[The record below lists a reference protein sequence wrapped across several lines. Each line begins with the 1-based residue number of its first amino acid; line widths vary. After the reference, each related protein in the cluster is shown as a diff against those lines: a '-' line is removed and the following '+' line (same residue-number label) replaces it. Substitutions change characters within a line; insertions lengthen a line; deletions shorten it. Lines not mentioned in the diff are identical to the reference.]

1 MMIRRIIFSL
11 ITLFTVF
18 AFSVDAQ
25 AFATFSPDPLFSE
38 TNILPGGDA
47 FTGRSITISHDGDQ
61 AEEYFLGVDEVS
73 NPAMATAVEMRVYDE
88 GATLLSEA
96 TIQELS
102 SNPIS
107 LGVLDPGQTN
117 TYPVEAEFLALGNND
132 LQGQNL
138 TFVVVIGNQDGEVI
152 ATSGGGGSGGGGGLL
167 PVSLQIYDT
176 RVDSITSSVAG
187 YDVSIAWL
195 TNLMAGSMVVF
206 GPADSTYSLD
216 QSDAQF
222 GYPSS
227 ISVPGE
233 RTTHGVTL
241 PNLASGTYRYRVVSY
256 RNGVPSVSPEYQFE
270 ITQAGEVV
278 PTVLGA
284 FTASGPGEAATEGG
298 AFQPLAQ
305 AVRGAFIRRAE
316 ADEEASTTSP
326 EALFGQTTG
335 TASSA
340 ESTSPCRPVSRWLLI
355 ALALLFG
362 LLAEQVVRWS
372 QPRVGRR
379 ARALIWFGFAVTTA
393 LAILWLGCTWWPVLI
408 SFLGILLLVWVFTPK
423 NGAQLSSKA

>member
-1 MMIRRIIFSL
+1 MIRRIIFS
-11 ITLFTVF
+11 IVTLFAIFT
-18 AFSVDAQ
+18 FSVDAQ
-25 AFATFSPDPLFSE
+25 AFAVFSPDPLFSE
-38 TNILPGGDA
+38 TNILPGDDV

-61 AEEYFLGVDEVS
+61 AEEYFLWVDEVS
-73 NPAMATAVEMRVYDE
+73 NSDMATAVEMRVYD
-88 GATLLSEA
+88 ASTTLLSEA
-96 TIQELS
+96 TIEELS
-102 SNPIS
+102 SNPVS
-107 LGVLDPGQTN
+107 LGVLNPGQTN
-117 TYPVEAEFLALGNND
+117 TYPVEAEFLAFGNNS
-132 LQGQNL
+132 LQGQSL

-152 ATSGGGGSGGGGGLL
+152 ATSGGGGSGGGGLL

-176 RVDSITSSVAG
+176 RVDSITSSVLSG

-206 GPADSTYSLD
+206 GPAESTYALD
-216 QSDAQF
+216 QSDVQF

-233 RTTHGVTL
+233 RTAHGVTL
-241 PNLASGTYRYRVVSY
+241 PNLAPGTYRYRVVSY

-270 ITQAGEVV
+270 ITQAGQLV

-284 FTASGPGEAATEGG
+284 STVSGPGEATTEGG
-298 AFQPLAQ
+298 VFQPLVQ
-305 AVRGAFIRRAE
+305 AVQGAFIRRAE
-316 ADEEASTTSP
+316 ADEEASVTSP
-326 EALFGQTTG
+326 EALFGQATSTT
-335 TASSA
+335 SSA
-340 ESTSPCRPVSRWLLI
+340 KAVSPCRPVNHWLLV

-379 ARALIWFGFAVTTA
+379 TRALIWLGFAVTTA